1 MKVLW
6 TDESKFEIFG
16 SKRRQYVRRR
26 SNERYHPKCIVP
38 TMKHGGGNILV
49 WGCFSGHGIGDLKRI
64 DGRMDKEMYHQILIR
79 HGVPSGLRLVGQ
91 GFVYQ
96 QDNDPKHTAKL
107 CKTYFD
113 KNEAEGMLQNLNW
126 PPQSPDLNPIEHLW
140 DILDRKLD
148 KSIVTSQD
156 TLWEQLQAI
165 WQNISAETLK
175 KLVISMPERIKAA
188 IKAKGSHTKY

>member
-1 MKVLW
+1 MDNCSGLLGIGRVAVRKPLLRKPNIIKRLKFAEEHKDWTVDQWMKVLW

-91 GFVYQ
+91 YVGRGR
-96 QDNDPKHTAKL
+96 DGLIP
-107 CKTYFD
+107 
-113 KNEAEGMLQNLNW
+113 
-126 PPQSPDLNPIEHLW
+126 
-140 DILDRKLD
+140 
-148 KSIVTSQD
+148 
-156 TLWEQLQAI
+156 
-165 WQNISAETLK
+165 
-175 KLVISMPERIKAA
+175 
-188 IKAKGSHTKY
+188 